1 MRALHDLLL
10 SCQGMGTHDNRLDL
24 CKGLVICL
32 IEEAFMEQCTP
43 TVNTGLRG
51 VTVASTRISDV
62 IGDQGKLIY
71 RGYLINDL
79 AGNTGFE
86 EIIHLL
92 LFEKLPDSAELTA
105 LKKRLA
111 DERHI
116 PDELTAALKTRPLKA
131 LPMDILQAAASMLA
145 NHDNDVTNK
154 TREAILRMGIRL
166 IAKLPTVVAA
176 WERIRKGLPPVAPD
190 PKLDHSANFLY
201 MLSGRKPDPEVVG
214 FFDTAMVLHA
224 EHSFN
229 ASTFAARQVASTR
242 AHIYAAI
249 SAAIGSL
256 SGELHGGANERVML
270 MLLDIGHP
278 DRVEAYVKK
287 ILDEG
292 GLIMGLGHAV
302 YRTDDPRAHILAPMS
317 KRMGEMAGNTGWYEI
332 SKILEKKG
340 KEAFKLR
347 KGTDIYVNV
356 DFYSASL
363 YYSMGIPVDLFT
375 PLFVISRISG
385 WVAHILE
392 EQFAEAAPKAALYR
406 PESEYVGNYCGPDSC
421 EFIPIDKR

>member
-1 MRALHDLLL
+1 
-10 SCQGMGTHDNRLDL
+10 
-24 CKGLVICL
+24 
-32 IEEAFMEQCTP
+32 MEQCTP
-43 TVNTGLRG
+43 TLNTGLRG

-71 RGYLINDL
+71 RGYAINDL
-79 AGNTGFE
+79 AGKTCFE
-86 EIIHLL
+86 EIVHLL
-92 LFEKLPDSAELTA
+92 LFEKLPDYAELA
-105 LKKRLA
+105 AFKKRLSE
-111 DERHI
+111 ERYI
-116 PDELTAALKTRPLKA
+116 TGEMIAALKTRPSKS

-145 NHDNDVTNK
+145 NHDNDLTGK
-154 TREAILRMGIRL
+154 TREAVLRMGIRL
-166 IAKLPTVVAA
+166 IAKLPAVVAA
-176 WERIRKGLPPVAPD
+176 WERIRRGLLPVPPD
-190 PKLDHSANFLY
+190 PELDHAANFLY
-201 MLSGRKPDPEVVG
+201 MLSGRKPDPEVAG
-214 FFDTAMVLHA
+214 FFDAALVLHA

-270 MLLDIGHP
+270 MLLDIGGAE
-278 DRVEAYVKK
+278 RVEAYVKR

-302 YRTDDPRAHILAPMS
+302 YKTDDPRARILAPMS
-317 KRMGEMAGNTGWYEI
+317 KRMGEKAGNTEWYEI
-332 SKILEKKG
+332 SKILEIKG
-340 KEAFKLR
+340 KEAFKQR
-347 KGTDIYVNV
+347 KSADIYVNV

-375 PLFVISRISG
+375 PLFVISRVSG
-385 WVAHILE
+385 WVAHVLE

-406 PESEYVGNYCGPDSC
+406 PESDYIGDYCGPDSC
-421 EFIPIDKR
+421 KFIPIDKR